1 MLLIA
6 AEQRIIGAER
16 LVGAARQYLSTR
28 RSVQWPARLSATAPS
43 LHSCFSSTPRG
54 SSNGCT
60 PAAALSEALPP
71 ELHTRRPVSTA
82 ARSMSDAA
90 AAAATVAAA
99 SSTLSSPRVLSI
111 QSSVVHGYVGNKA
124 AVFPLQLLGF
134 DVDPV
139 YTVQFSNHTGYPTI
153 KGHIFDGGHL
163 RELLAGMTANGLICH
178 THLLSGYIGSQSLLE
193 AVAAVAAELRSA
205 YPQLTYV
212 CDPVLGDEGK
222 LYVSQELVAA
232 YKASL
237 VPLANIL
244 TPNQFEAE
252 LLTGL
257 EVKSEAQALQAAAVL
272 HDAGPHTVII
282 TSLASLPHPEY
293 SSPRLSEEGSDQPAA
308 AIAAADSTPQQQ
320 QQEQTAADD
329 KQQQQQRSE
338 RYITLI
344 ASTRVAQAPGCP
356 GAFRMRIPKL
366 QGYFTGTGDLLCA
379 LLLAWS
385 HRYPDNL
392 AAAVEHAVAGLQ
404 GVLQLTA
411 AAAGPAVLAST
422 DERSAAVFRAKELR
436 LVQGQQQ
443 LLQPDIKIRVEPIT
457 L

>member
-1 MLLIA
+1 
-6 AEQRIIGAER
+6 
-16 LVGAARQYLSTR
+16 
-28 RSVQWPARLSATAPS
+28 
-43 LHSCFSSTPRG
+43 
-54 SSNGCT
+54 
-60 PAAALSEALPP
+60 
-71 ELHTRRPVSTA
+71 
-82 ARSMSDAA
+82 MSHAA
-90 AAAATVAAA
+90 AAAATVAEA
-99 SSTLSSPRVLSI
+99 SSSFSSPRVLSI

-139 YTVQFSNHTGYPTI
+139 YTVQFSNHTGYPVI
-153 KGHIFDGGHL
+153 KGHVFDGGHL
-163 RELLAGMTANGLICH
+163 RELLAGLATNGLICH

-193 AVAAVAAELRSA
+193 AVAAVAGELRSA

-237 VPLANIL
+237 LPLANIL

-257 EVKSEAQALQAAAVL
+257 EVKSEEQALQAAAAL
-272 HDAGPHTVII
+272 HDMGPHTVII

-293 SSPRLSEEGSDQPAA
+293 SSPRLSEEVSGQPAA
-308 AIAAADSTPQQQ
+308 AIAAAHSTPQQQ
-320 QQEQTAADD
+320 QQEQTAANDEHQQ
-329 KQQQQQRSE
+329 QQQQQRSE

-356 GAFRMRIPKL
+356 AAFRMRIPKL